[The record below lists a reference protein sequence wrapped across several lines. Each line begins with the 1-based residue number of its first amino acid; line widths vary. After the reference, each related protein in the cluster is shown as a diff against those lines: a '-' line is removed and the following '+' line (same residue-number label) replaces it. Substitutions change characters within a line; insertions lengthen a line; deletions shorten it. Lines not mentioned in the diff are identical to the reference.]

1 MRKVLFFAICLL
13 ALASCKEEP
22 KAPVVDIV
30 DTSVADSLQRII
42 DQRDNEIS
50 ELMTTFN
57 QIEEGFRAI
66 NEAEQRVTL
75 AKSGEG
81 ADKVSKI
88 KEDILFIQKR
98 MDSNR
103 KLIDQ
108 LRQQLSE
115 SSIKGDEFK
124 KTIEMMV
131 SQLEAKDQQLAELRQ
146 MLDAKDVRI
155 TEMDEA
161 INVLNNDVA
170 DLKNES
176 SQKSQTISEQDKQLH
191 VAYYVFGTK
200 SELKEQKILDKDG
213 NVMRGAYNKNYL
225 TKIDTRNQK
234 VIKLYSKYAKLLTD
248 HPASSYK
255 LEMDASK
262 QYTLQITNEDQFW
275 HTSKVLVIMVK

>member
-1 MRKVLFFAICLL
+1 MRKVLFFAVCLL
-13 ALASCKEEP
+13 AFVSCKEEP
-22 KAPVVDIV
+22 KAPLVDVV
-30 DTSVADSLQRII
+30 DTSVSDSLQRII

-50 ELMTTFN
+50 EMMATLN
-57 QIEEGFRAI
+57 EIQEGFRLI
-66 NEAEQRVTL
+66 NEAEKRATL
-75 AKSGEG
+75 AKGGEG
-81 ADKVSKI
+81 ADKASQI
-88 KEDILFIQKR
+88 KSDIRFIQER
-98 MDSNR
+98 MEANR

-115 SSIKGDEFK
+115 SSLKGDEFK
-124 KTIEMMV
+124 KTIELMV
-131 SQLEAKDQQLAELRQ
+131 NQLEEKDLQLAQLRE

-155 TEMDEA
+155 SEMDEA

-225 TKIDTRNQK
+225 TKIDTRHQK
-234 VIKLYSKYAKLLTD
+234 EIKLYSKYAKLLTD
-248 HPASSYK
+248 HPTTSYK
-255 LEMDASK
+255 LEMDAAK
-262 QYTLQITNEDQFW
+262 QYTLRIIDDKQFW
-275 HTSKVLVIMVK
+275 STSKVLVVMVK

>member
-50 ELMTTFN
+50 ELMATFN

-81 ADKVSKI
+81 SDKVSKI

-131 SQLEAKDQQLAELRQ
+131 SQLEAKDQQLAELRL

-248 HPASSYK
+248 HPTSSYK

-262 QYTLQITNEDQFW
+262 QYTLHITNEDQFW